1 MTCAHCF
8 DDEDVGHDGENV
20 VVGGKGSQPVD
31 GKVVD
36 PDDEDREVDRENPEH
51 QDEETVDVVVEV
63 VIVART
69 LNVCVS
75 VSRLKSR
82 RVIAYCFLC

>member
-75 VSRLKSR
+75 VPRLKSR

>member
-1 MTCAHCF
+1 VTCAHCF

-36 PDDEDREVDRENPEH
+36 PDDEDREIDREDPEH
-51 QDEETVDVVVEV
+51 EDEKTVDVIVEV
-63 VIVART
+63 VVVART
-69 LNVCVS
+69 LNLCVS
-75 VSRLKSR
+75 VLKLKSSR
-82 RVIAYCFLC
+82 AIAYCFLC